1 MEAMAV
7 VASETFTSTSAPIQY
22 AAVKAFQGSVEIE
35 RYLSHS
41 RRILKALADWIWTR
55 MTAAGID
62 VAKPDGAFYM
72 LPDFEPLRAQ
82 LEKRGIV
89 NGGVLC
95 RLLLEETGVAILPG
109 SNFGRPQNELT
120 ARLAYVNFDGA
131 KVLAAIE
138 QLAGDE
144 VIGEDFL
151 RCYCEQTLTAVE
163 RLCEWVR

>member
-82 LEKRGIV
+82 LEKEGLSMV
-89 NGGVLC
+89 VCSVDSCLKKPEWLFC
-95 RLLLEETGVAILPG
+95 LAVTLVARKM
-109 SNFGRPQNELT
+109 N
-120 ARLAYVNFDGA
+120 
-131 KVLAAIE
+131 
-138 QLAGDE
+138 
-144 VIGEDFL
+144 
-151 RCYCEQTLTAVE
+151 
-163 RLCEWVR
+163 